1 MTLPMNSASVRH
13 LLVSA
18 LRPRRKRS
26 RSAPFERANSALGR
40 RNAELQRASDEKTRF
55 LATMAHELRTSLHS
69 IIGFSELIHD
79 GRVGP
84 VSDEHREYLEV
95 VRASADHMLALVS
108 DVLDLARIESGH
120 QRVEPEAVDPG
131 AIAAECL
138 RLLAPAAA
146 AVAVELELEAEPLG
160 LVMLDPGRLR
170 QVLLNYVSNA
180 LKYGGESR
188 SVQIG
193 VRADRGELLIEVS
206 DDGPGLAPA
215 DQERAF
221 AEFVQLSGSGRGAGL
236 GLAITKAIVES
247 QGGRVG
253 VESEPGHGC
262 TFYARLPMR
271 PATAPAPAAARPT
284 ARRVEAVA

>member
-18 LRPRRKRS
+18 LPQRRKRS
-26 RSAPFERANSALGR
+26 LSAPLGRTDSALER
-40 RNAELQRASDEKTRF
+40 RNAELERASDEKTRF

-69 IIGFSELIHD
+69 IIGFSELMHD

-84 VSDEHREYLEV
+84 VSEEHREYLEV

-108 DVLDLARIESGH
+108 DVLDIARIESGH
-120 QRVEPEAVDPG
+120 LRVEPEAVDPG
-131 AIAAECL
+131 AIATECL
-138 RLLAPAAA
+138 RFLAPVAA
-146 AVAVELELEAEPLG
+146 AVSVELELDAEPLA

-170 QVLLNYVSNA
+170 QVLLNYISNA
-180 LKYGGESR
+180 LSYAGDSR
-188 SVQIG
+188 SIRIG
-193 VRADRGELLIEVS
+193 IRADRGELLIEVS
-206 DDGPGLAPA
+206 DDGPGLARD

-236 GLAITKAIVES
+236 GLAITKAIVEL

-253 VESEPGHGC
+253 VDSEPGHGC

-271 PATAPAPAAARPT
+271 CAPAPTASPRPT

>member
-1 MTLPMNSASVRH
+1 MNLPMNSASVRH

-18 LRPRRKRS
+18 LPQRRKRAL
-26 RSAPFERANSALGR
+26 SAPLGRSDAALER

-55 LATMAHELRTSLHS
+55 LATMAHELRTSLQS
-69 IIGFSELIHD
+69 IIGFSELMHD
-79 GRVGP
+79 GRAGP

-120 QRVEPEAVDPG
+120 LRVEPEAVDPG
-131 AIAAECL
+131 GIAAECL

-146 AVAVELELEAEPLG
+146 AASVELELDAEPLG
-160 LVMLDPGRLR
+160 HVMLDPGRLR
-170 QVLLNYVSNA
+170 QVLLNYISNA
-180 LKYGGESR
+180 LKYAGDSASIR
-188 SVQIG
+188 IG
-193 VRADRGELLIEVS
+193 IRADRGELLLEVC
-206 DDGPGLAPA
+206 DDGPGLTRV

-253 VESEPGHGC
+253 VQSEPGHGC

-271 PATAPAPAAARPT
+271 RVPAPTASSRPT